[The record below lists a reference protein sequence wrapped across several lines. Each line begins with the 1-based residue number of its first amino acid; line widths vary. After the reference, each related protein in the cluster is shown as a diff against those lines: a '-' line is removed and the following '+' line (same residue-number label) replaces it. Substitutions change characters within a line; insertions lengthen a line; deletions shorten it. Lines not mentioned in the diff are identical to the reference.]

1 MFRLILI
8 FSFLGTA
15 VPLHASSLDLD
26 GDELTPSSRVLSTP
40 QNLSLNTF
48 GQWVIGWGTGA
59 EGARQ
64 RLSNIRREDVV
75 VIKQKGT
82 TLDMIKAWQQ
92 HFELEAQNN
101 LSNPTALYRARL
113 MKKIADLW

>member
-1 MFRLILI
+1 MFRLIVI
-8 FSFLGTA
+8 FFFLGTA
-15 VPLHASSLDLD
+15 VQLHAASVDVD
-26 GDELTPSSRVLSTP
+26 GDESTQSSRVLSTP
-40 QNLSLNTF
+40 QNLSLNAF
-48 GQWVIGWGTGA
+48 GQWIIGWGTGA

-64 RLSNIRREDVV
+64 RLDNIQREDVM

-82 TLDMIKAWQQ
+82 TLEMIKAWQQ

-101 LSNPTALYRARL
+101 LSNPTARYRARL